1 METILWACDLLA
13 VVYLCYW
20 GLKQDGA
27 GPRKKNKGK

>member
-1 METILWACDLLA
+1 METILWAVDLCA

-27 GPRKKNKGK
+27 VPSTRREGK